1 MSQETMKEAKMRFI
15 KFIIWSATALSV
27 SYLGY
32 NLFSG
37 EVMTTIDNWIAT
49 GTLTVA
55 QAVNAGL
62 IILTRVLPQSMST
75 QTSAALSPL
84 IKSDNEAIKQELTE
98 VRKEN
103 AEILAL
109 LLEQKE
115 YRDNAL
121 NEEA

>member
-1 MSQETMKEAKMRFI
+1 MSNELKKEAKLKFI
-15 KFIIWSATALSV
+15 KFIIWGATLLSI

-37 EVMTTIDNWIAT
+37 EVMTTIDNWVAT

-75 QTSAALSPL
+75 QTSAALAPM
-84 IKSDNEAIKQELTE
+84 IQSDNEAIKQELTE